1 MVLSREGGINDAD
14 AQKIVRYLEI
24 DQSVDLSRID
34 QVLARAKSIAA
45 ERDPGL
51 KVLDRALQQHAK
63 IIIQRLEQQDYNRDG
78 LLNIDGFVASLRIGE
93 ITLNNNELS
102 ETFYLIC
109 GPDET
114 LAYQSWIVHKFPA
127 LR

>member
-34 QVLARAKSIAA
+34 QVLTRAKSIAA

-51 KVLDRALQQHAK
+51 KVLDRAL
-63 IIIQRLEQQDYNRDG
+63 
-78 LLNIDGFVASLRIGE
+78 
-93 ITLNNNELS
+93 
-102 ETFYLIC
+102 
-109 GPDET
+109 
-114 LAYQSWIVHKFPA
+114 
-127 LR
+127 